1 MAEQASRGDAVSDHA
16 IGVLV
21 VKRPSA
27 SVTFDPELL
36 GASAYGPFTLERCAD
51 LVQATA
57 LLGERGFDAVLLCT
71 GALEAEHLPLWPG
84 LSQATLDAAV
94 VVWVSPSCDA
104 GLALRLLQSGVQD
117 VIDMTSA
124 GKAADAV
131 VARAVRLAVER
142 KRIERAARKAYATD
156 LQTGLPNHQQL
167 IEHMSQLLALRGR
180 EPAPMALL
188 VVRVEGFA
196 TAEAAFGAESANV
209 LRRKVAVRLRAAV
222 RASDVVAAL
231 AADTFALLLASTDE
245 PLDADHVARK
255 LLAALHEP
263 FQLAGRQ
270 VGVAAGV
277 GVSHYPA
284 DGTDADVLMRQAVAA
299 AAAAQAAG
307 RAGFVN
313 WRESTRHDTGAANDG
328 DSEPR

>member
-1 MAEQASRGDAVSDHA
+1 MNDDA

-21 VKRPSA
+21 LERPSTSTTCA
-27 SVTFDPELL
+27 PLL
-36 GASAYGPFTLERCAD
+36 LESSPYGPFRLERCAD
-51 LVQATA
+51 LARA
-57 LLGERGFDAVLLCT
+57 SAFLGERSFDAVLLCAA
-71 GALEAEHLPLWPG
+71 ALEAEQLLHWSG
-84 LSQATLDAAV
+84 LSQATLDAAAI
-94 VVWVSPSCDA
+94 VWVSSPCDA
-104 GLALRLLQSGVQD
+104 ELALRLVKAGVQD
-117 VIDMTSA
+117 VIGMA
-124 GKAADAV
+124 LPGNAADAE

-142 KRIERAARKAYATD
+142 KRIERAARKAYGTD

-167 IEHMSQLLALRGR
+167 VEHMSQLLALRGR

-196 TAEAAFGAESANV
+196 TAEASFGPESANV

-263 FQLAGRQ
+263 FPLSGQQ
-270 VGVAAGV
+270 VGVAASV

-284 DGTDADVLMRQAVAA
+284 DGVDAVVLMRQAIAA
-299 AAAAQAAG
+299 AAVAQAAG
-307 RAGFVN
+307 RGGFVN
-313 WRESTRHDTGAANDG
+313 WRESVWHETGAANDG
-328 DSEPR
+328 DIEPR

>member
-1 MAEQASRGDAVSDHA
+1 VNDDA

-21 VKRPSA
+21 VERSTA
-27 SVTFDPELL
+27 SSTFDPRLL
-36 GASAYGPFTLERCAD
+36 EASAYGPFRLERCVGLAR
-51 LVQATA
+51 ASA
-57 LLGERGFDAVLLCT
+57 FLGERSFEAVLLC
-71 GALEAEHLPLWPG
+71 ADAPEAAQLLDWSG
-84 LSQATLDAAV
+84 LSQATPDAAV
-94 VVWVSPSCDA
+94 VVWLSAPCDA
-104 GLALRLLQSGVQD
+104 ELALRLVQAGAQD
-117 VIDMTSA
+117 VIGAASVGGAA
-124 GKAADAV
+124 GAD
-131 VARAVRLAVER
+131 VARSVRLAVER

-188 VVRVEGFA
+188 VLRIEGFG
-196 TAEAAFGAESANV
+196 TAEAAFGPESANV

-245 PLDADHVARK
+245 PLDAEHVARK

-263 FQLAGRQ
+263 FQLSGQQ
-270 VGVAAGV
+270 VGVAASA

-284 DGTDADVLMRQAVAA
+284 DGVDTNLLIRQAVAA
-299 AAAAQAAG
+299 AAQAEAAG
-307 RAGFVN
+307 RGGLVN
-313 WRESTRHDTGAANDG
+313 WRESVWHEAGAANDS
-328 DSEPR
+328 DIEPR

>member
-1 MAEQASRGDAVSDHA
+1 MSDDA

-21 VKRPSA
+21 IERPSA
-27 SVTFDPELL
+27 SITFDPELL
-36 GASAYGPFTLERCAD
+36 ATSMYGPFALERCAD
-51 LVQATA
+51 LALATA

-71 GALEAEHLPLWPG
+71 GALEAEQLPLWPG
-84 LSQATLDAAV
+84 LSQAALDAAV
-94 VVWVSPSCDA
+94 VVWIAAGCEA

-117 VIDMTSA
+117 VMGVAST
-124 GKAADAV
+124 GNAAAAE
-131 VARAVRLAVER
+131 VARALRLAVER

-156 LQTGLPNHQQL
+156 LQTGLPNRQQL

-188 VVRVEGFA
+188 VLRIEGFA
-196 TAEAAFGAESANV
+196 TTEAAFGRESANV

-231 AADTFALLLASTDE
+231 AADAFALLLASTDE

-263 FQLAGRQ
+263 FQLSGRQ
-270 VGVAAGV
+270 VGVAACV

-284 DGTDADVLMRQAVAA
+284 DGADADVLMRQAVAA

-307 RAGFVN
+307 RGGFVN
-313 WRESTRHDTGAANDG
+313 WRESVWHDTGAANDG
-328 DSEPR
+328 DIEAR